1 MIVSTVRL
9 ALSLMRILSCLVL
22 GFWSLQ
28 GEAQVL
34 EPRWKEALSTDVEAG
49 RLQLLQAASPLPL
62 HASKTSKAAR
72 ASLDFSGLAT
82 LEFEVEK
89 IHDHRLKGQLLEQAA
104 MQAAALAVAEE
115 TAAAHA
121 AGGGEPARLLASSRM
136 KHTRT
141 EVAAE
146 SAKMHHFVERFEVIN
161 ESSRTNTSA
170 HGNASSASKSNQG
183 VNPFN
188 PFTNPFFNPFVPNPY
203 TPMHTGGG
211 GFRGGN
217 LLLILFLV
225 VLAVSFC
232 AITFGGLMEDEDDS
246 SGDDSSYGYLNR
258 LDADGARRGRERM
271 AKKLAPEDRKRTCTH
286 CFSCF
291 GFKCSSTVITFTL
304 VAVFITVLGGKILW
318 NAGIL
323 QPLLAQLLLYA
334 YVILIIFGF
343 VAVITHELTRK
354 VRTMLRGI
362 YQNLSDVTEVM
373 PGFMRKK
380 GNNSPRF

>member
-1 MIVSTVRL
+1 MIVSTVQL
-9 ALSLMRILSCLVL
+9 ALSLMRILSCVL
-22 GFWSLQ
+22 GFWSFG

-34 EPRWKEALSTDVEAG
+34 ERWKEALSTDVEAG
-49 RLQLLQAASPLPL
+49 RLQLLQSASPLPL

-72 ASLDFSGLAT
+72 VSLDFSGLAT

-104 MQAAALAVAEE
+104 MEAAALAVAEE

-121 AGGGEPARLLASSRM
+121 AGGGEPARLLASSRI

-141 EVAAE
+141 EVAAQT
-146 SAKMHHFVERFEVIN
+146 HHLERFEVIN

-170 HGNASSASKSNQG
+170 RGNASSASKSSPSEG

-188 PFTNPFFNPFVPNPY
+188 PFTNPFFNPFTPNPY
-203 TPMHTGGG
+203 TPMRSGGG

-232 AITFGGLMEDEDDS
+232 GITFGGLMEDEDDS

-291 GFKCSSTVITFTL
+291 GFKCSTTVITFTL

>member
-1 MIVSTVRL
+1 
-9 ALSLMRILSCLVL
+9 MRILSCLVL
-22 GFWSLQ
+22 GLFQSLE
-28 GEAQVL
+28 GHSQVL
-34 EPRWKEALSTDVEAG
+34 EPWFQEALSRDVEAG

-62 HASKTSKAAR
+62 HAKAAR

-104 MQAAALAVAEE
+104 MEAAALAVAEE

-121 AGGGEPARLLASSRM
+121 AGGGEPARLLASSRI
-136 KHTRT
+136 KHTRA
-141 EVAAE
+141 EVAGT
-146 SAKMHHFVERFEVIN
+146 SATHHELERFEVIN
-161 ESSRTNTSA
+161 ESSRANTSA
-170 HGNASSASKSNQG
+170 HGNASSTSKGLQG

-188 PFTNPFFNPFVPNPY
+188 PFSNPFFNPFAPNPY
-203 TPMHTGGG
+203 TPLHTGGG

-217 LLLILFLV
+217 LLFILFLV

-246 SGDDSSYGYLNR
+246 SGDDSSYSYLNR

-286 CFSCF
+286 CCSCF
-291 GFKCSSTVITFTL
+291 GFKCSSTVLTFTL